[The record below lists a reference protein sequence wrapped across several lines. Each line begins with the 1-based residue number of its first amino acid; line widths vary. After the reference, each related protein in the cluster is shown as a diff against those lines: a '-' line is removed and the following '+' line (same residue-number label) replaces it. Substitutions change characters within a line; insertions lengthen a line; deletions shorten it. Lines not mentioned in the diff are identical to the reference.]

1 MNKEAKEYNPKK
13 KQEKTIIQPQIKK
26 SGYCLMKP
34 IEGL

>member
-13 KQEKTIIQPQIKK
+13 NQEKTIIKPYMEK